1 MATLERPEQCF
12 VANSVPT
19 DSAESHKPRAILI
32 SVICAK
38 AYDVLSD
45 LCSPIPPSEKTSAQ
59 LTTIRKNH
67 FAPKKLVIAER
78 YRFHTCTKREGES
91 VTAFAANPKHLAS
104 TCQFGTHLNEAL
116 RDRFVCGLRSKETQ
130 KKLLTEEHTFDA
142 ALKVALGAEA
152 AEKDVAAFSQDSS
165 ASVDKVDSGNRR
177 SFHPTQRG
185 KGPDKQGKFSS
196 SGSNIK
202 DPLDCLS
209 CGKTG
214 HARSQCKYRNYTC
227 HSCGKVGHIW
237 EACKGKPQKVHQLE
251 GSEPLKLVLPMIR
264 LILFLSR
271 CTI

>member
-1 MATLERPEQCF
+1 MATLEPPEQCF
-12 VANSVPT
+12 VVNSVPA

-32 SVICAK
+32 S
-38 AYDVLSD
+38 L
-45 LCSPIPPSEKTSAQ
+45 
-59 LTTIRKNH
+59 KNH

-78 YRFHTCTKREGES
+78 HRFHTCTKREGDG
-91 VTAFAANPKHLAS
+91 VTAFAANPKHMAS

-152 AEKDVAAFSQDSS
+152 AEKDVAAFSQESS
-165 ASVDKVDSGNRR
+165 ASVNKVDSGNRR
-177 SFHPTQRG
+177 SFQPTQRR
-185 KGPDKQGKFSS
+185 KGPGKRGKFNS

-202 DPLDCLS
+202 DPSECLS

-214 HARSQCKYRNYTC
+214 QPRSQCKYRNYTC
-227 HSCGKVGHIW
+227 YSCSKVGHIS

-251 GSEPLKLVLPMIR
+251 ESEPPQTSPPDDSVDP
-264 LILFLSR
+264 FSLSLYNLSSGQQGIEIPVELNG
-271 CTI
+271 TSSN